1 MLPKIS
7 GNSNFS
13 NIMDAYKKSFYNKKF
28 SNDVHFSGI
37 QGKKAYW
44 SLILSS
50 KFKYHFLVEGCSL
63 DIFLNISIFSC
74 MVVRIRSS
82 PSSSSYSRSI
92 ALFLLDPLEVC
103 GLFWTSSCSCS
114 FLLSYFLGLLPSLHH
129 IHHTLCSFSL

>member
-50 KFKYHFLVEGCSL
+50 KFKYHFLRSNYYLGN
-63 DIFLNISIFSC
+63 NISPIGKNGVYFFSNKTE
-74 MVVRIRSS
+74 
-82 PSSSSYSRSI
+82 
-92 ALFLLDPLEVC
+92 PLVTN
-103 GLFWTSSCSCS
+103 FQ
-114 FLLSYFLGLLPSLHH
+114 
-129 IHHTLCSFSL
+129 